1 MLNCLFHWELGWNTF
16 SAERIYYSNYEGIVT
31 MKAVSILLL
40 LCSGVFLCSAVLAQ
54 EEPTIKLDV
63 NLVNVLCSVRNKSNG
78 LVGNLEKKDFQ
89 VFEDGKQQEIKF
101 FSRETDVPLTIGL
114 LVDTSGSQ
122 ERLLDIERRA
132 AYEFFSKVLRKKDL
146 AFLMQFGAESELLQ
160 DDTNSPRLL
169 QQGLNQLRLSVPVG
183 GLHPGPV
190 PTQQNM
196 AGTVLFD
203 AVFLASDEKLKGEVG
218 RKVIVLITDGVDQGS
233 RMKIQQAIE
242 AAQKADTIIYSIDYE
257 DPSAYGYRGFGTIS
271 FGGGQGEGD
280 LRRMSN
286 ETGGRVFKV
295 DRKNSLDDIFRDLQ
309 EEMRSQYAIGY
320 SPTNGAKD
328 GSFRKLEIRTS
339 SKDLKVQAR
348 RGYYAI
354 TPEGN

>member
-1 MLNCLFHWELGWNTF
+1 
-16 SAERIYYSNYEGIVT
+16 
-31 MKAVSILLL
+31 MKALPILLL
-40 LCSGVFLCSAVLAQ
+40 LFSVAFAQ
-54 EEPTIKLDV
+54 DDTVIKLDV
-63 NLVNVLCSVRNKSNG
+63 NLVNVLCSVRNKSGG

-89 VFEDGKQQEIKF
+89 IFEDGKEQEIKF
-101 FSRETDVPLTIGL
+101 FSRDTDVPLTIGL
-114 LVDTSGSQ
+114 LVDTSKSQ

-169 QQGLNQLRLSVPVG
+169 QEGLNQLRLSVPLG

-190 PTQQNM
+190 PTQQNT

-203 AVFLASDEKLKGEVG
+203 AVFLAADEKLKGEVG
-218 RKVIVLITDGVDQGS
+218 RKAIVLITDGVDTGS
-233 RMKIQQAIE
+233 RTKIQQAIE

-257 DPSAYGYRGFGTIS
+257 DAGAYGYRGFGTINL
-271 FGGGQGEGD
+271 GGGPGESD
-280 LRRMSN
+280 LKRMSN

-309 EEMRSQYAIGY
+309 EEMRTQYAIGY
-320 SPTNGAKD
+320 SPTNPAKD
-328 GSFRKLEIRTS
+328 GSFRKLELRTS

-348 RGYYAI
+348 RGYYAVP
-354 TPEGN
+354 PEGN